1 MKKLLLKT
9 ILLTISCG
17 VSVLL
22 YGQSAKNLND
32 SIQKY
37 RTGVIVVKTTPDTKV
52 VLEQLQHEF
61 WFGST
66 LPNRIFNGNASD
78 ENVKKFKETFPK
90 NFNVA
95 VTENALKWGQME
107 SRKGE
112 VNFSLVDNMLTWA
125 DENNIPVRGHN
136 IYWGTERFVQDWLK
150 ELNDDQLER
159 ELAKRGRMI
168 GARYKGRFAEYDFN
182 NEMLLGDYYQ
192 ERLGQQITPKMADW
206 VKEADPGAKL
216 FLNDFGILTGQ
227 RLHRFVEHV
236 KDMQNRSV
244 AIDGIGVQGHAHG
257 EDFNRDSLQNA
268 LDVLA
273 QFDLPVRI
281 TELYIPGGRS
291 KFRKDRTLK
300 PIPEEEKQ
308 FAESMEDYY
317 RICFAHPAV
326 DAVILWGHW
335 EGAMWM
341 PASALYRD
349 DWSLTPSGEVYRSL
363 VLDEWWTSF
372 EGKSD
377 ENGFCVIPAF
387 FGTHELKVNGKSREV
402 KLEKN
407 SKILFLELE

>member
-37 RTGVIVVKTTPDTKV
+37 RTGIIVVKTTPDTKV
-52 VLEQLQHEF
+52 ELEQLQHEF

-150 ELNDDQLER
+150 ELSDDQLER

>member
-52 VLEQLQHEF
+52 ELEQLQHEF

-150 ELNDDQLER
+150 ELSDDQLER

-168 GARYKGRFAEYDFN
+168 GGRYKGRFAEYDFN

-244 AIDGIGVQGHAHG
+244 AFDGIGVQGHAHG

>member
-1 MKKLLLKT
+1 MKRIFVTALFF
-9 ILLTISCG
+9 ISLSWNHI
-17 VSVLL
+17 VIS
-22 YGQSAKNLND
+22 QIRENLND

-37 RTGVIVVKTTPDTKV
+37 RTGIIVVKTTPGTKV
-52 VLEQLQHEF
+52 ELEQLNHEF
-61 WFGST
+61 WFGCS
-66 LPNRIFNGNASD
+66 LPNNIFNGNAGNED
-78 ENVKKFKETFPK
+78 IQKFKDMFLK
-90 NFNVA
+90 NFNSA

-107 SRKGE
+107 PRKGE
-112 VNFSLVDNMLTWA
+112 VRFTLVENMLTWCE
-125 DENNIPVRGHN
+125 ENNIPLRGHN
-136 IYWGTERFVQDWLK
+136 IYWGTKRFVQDWLK
-150 ELNDDQLER
+150 EMNDEQLTQ
-159 ELAKRGRMI
+159 ELEKRGRMI

-192 ERLGQQITPKMADW
+192 ERLGPQITAKMAGW
-206 VKEADPGAKL
+206 VKEGDPEAKL

-227 RLHRFVEHV
+227 RLHDFAEHV
-236 KDMQNRSV
+236 KDLQNRGV
-244 AIDGIGVQGHAHG
+244 PIDGIGVQGHAHG

-268 LDVLA
+268 LDALA

-300 PIPEEEKQ
+300 PTPEEEKQ
-308 FAESMEDYY
+308 FAQSMEDYY

-326 DAVILWGHW
+326 DAVILWGYW

-363 VLDEWWTSF
+363 VFDKWWTRS

-377 ENGFCVIPAF
+377 ENGFCTIPAY
-387 FGTHELKVNGKSREV
+387 FGTHRVTVNGKSKTV
-402 KLEKN
+402 
-407 SKILFLELE
+407 ELRKADRTTFID